1 MGHCGARCNKELM
14 LGMCMQNTATAAALE
29 EREERIRSD
38 EQELLAREEAV
49 KKNEGR
55 VHFT

>member
-1 MGHCGARCNKELM
+1 M

-38 EQELLAREEAV
+38 EQELAREEAV

>member
-1 MGHCGARCNKELM
+1 M